1 MREGGRGP
9 GQLPSQ
15 SGSGAG
21 VGMGGLTGQ
30 RKGSREALISLY
42 PISASEGEIG
52 EGMPM
57 RPPDPQTA
65 KMWRFITES
74 K

>member
-1 MREGGRGP
+1 
-9 GQLPSQ
+9 
-15 SGSGAG
+15 
-21 VGMGGLTGQ
+21 MGGLMGQ
-30 RKGSREALISLY
+30 RQGQQRSPYLSLY